1 VYCPNCGEKLSR
13 SNQNYCIHCGT
24 ALKLNIERVQPKK
37 AVYPTK
43 SATAPSPEYTSKSM
57 YSTRE
62 VTPYQQVPIKK
73 KGIIGKYS
81 IRCFILAIISFLL
94 ALHSII
100 IGLYLIFLINS
111 SIYLK
116 YDIISL
122 WYYINYFSS
131 GDLWFYPAPEL
142 VLEDGLRLV
151 AHISGVVLILFGIA
165 GFILGQVARRIRRKA
180 LYNES
185 DNKLVKIGGVLA
197 IFGIILNIAGAL
209 IGAYLF
215 YIPFYVSR
223 RNFYL
228 NLIYF

>member
-1 VYCPNCGEKLSR
+1 MYCPNCGEKLSR
-13 SNQNYCIHCGT
+13 AAQNYCIHCGT

-43 SATAPSPEYTSKSM
+43 SATAPSPEYTSRSI
-57 YSTRE
+57 YSTRAL
-62 VTPYQQVPIKK
+62 TPYQQVPIKK
-73 KGIIGKYS
+73 KGTIGKYS
-81 IRCFILAIISFLL
+81 IRCFILAIVSFLL

-100 IGLYLIFLINS
+100 IGLYLIFIMNS
-111 SIYLK
+111 SVYLK

-122 WYYINYFSS
+122 WYYINYFSY
-131 GDLWFYPAPEL
+131 DLWFYPAPEL

-151 AHISGVVLILFGIA
+151 GHISGVVLILFGIA

-215 YIPFYVSR
+215 YIPFYVSG
-223 RNFYL
+223 RNLYR
-228 NLIYF
+228 IYFF